1 MPEHGTMT
9 LGVLIAR
16 SDDMWDGFKIKGF
29 CPCAKEISFAS
40 WMSDGGGIS
49 GLDLALDQIANR
61 LAVGI
66 DPLGEVLLIEA
77 HLDAPPSPSAGCC
90 GPSETAWPSNL
101 PVEANMSTRAL
112 IQGLALNYDVTV
124 IEPAGNGSA
133 VLTRV
138 PVDGYEWDPDS
149 TEDDSHAIIV
159 GAGIPPS
166 ASEGVPAP
174 FVRSPFSTTN
184 RGPRVDVQAWGAS
197 VITTTS
203 GETPYGSF
211 GETSA
216 AAAMIAGVVG
226 ILQSVRFEAAN
237 SLTCLSPYMRP
248 DEVRAALRDPDFGT
262 EQGDGDHIGPLPD
275 LEKLLPAFC
284 TEVECDTT
292 F

>member
-1 MPEHGTMT
+1 
-9 LGVLIAR
+9 
-16 SDDMWDGFKIKGF
+16 
-29 CPCAKEISFAS
+29 
-40 WMSDGGGIS
+40 
-49 GLDLALDQIANR
+49 
-61 LAVGI
+61 
-66 DPLGEVLLIEA
+66 
-77 HLDAPPSPSAGCC
+77 
-90 GPSETAWPSNL
+90 
-101 PVEANMSTRAL
+101 
-112 IQGLALNYDVTV
+112 
-124 IEPAGNGSA
+124 
-133 VLTRV
+133 
-138 PVDGYEWDPDS
+138 
-149 TEDDSHAIIV
+149 
-159 GAGIPPS
+159 
-166 ASEGVPAP
+166 
-174 FVRSPFSTTN
+174 
-184 RGPRVDVQAWGAS
+184 VDVQAWGAS